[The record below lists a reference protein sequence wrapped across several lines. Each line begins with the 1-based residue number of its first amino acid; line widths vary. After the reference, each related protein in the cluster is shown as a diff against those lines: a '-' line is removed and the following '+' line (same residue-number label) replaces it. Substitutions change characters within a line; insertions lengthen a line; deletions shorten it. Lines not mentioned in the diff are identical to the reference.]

1 MATIYALLVGI
12 NNYPVKPLS
21 GCINDIKAVEDYLQ
35 KMYGHSADITLKIN
49 RITDEDS
56 IKPTRA
62 NIIAGFDH
70 FKDAGENDTCF
81 FYYSGH
87 GSWSPAPKEF
97 WSEADMRSESFVC
110 IDSRI
115 PGGKDLMD
123 KEMGYLIWKTMAGK
137 KQTRFIVITDCC
149 HCGTITRALDDS
161 GITDRMMPDT
171 SEAPG
176 FKEYLGYESSINGI
190 KYYIPEED
198 PVTGDIKA
206 SFRQGN
212 HIHLAASRE
221 NQTAKELNID
231 GLKRGAFTH
240 SILKILYSVDGR
252 ISYRDLVNK
261 AGLLVKNLVSDQ
273 NPGLHIN
280 GSERKESADDFF
292 LTKVSGS
299 GNSYLVYYDAR
310 WKWCVKGGLIHGI
323 STGDEI
329 EIEGIGTTIVTGT
342 PAPDFSTI
350 EALPGMVTGTSIY
363 EARITRQPNQPIEV
377 SFDPAFS
384 HDQKE
389 LLSKMISENKE
400 PSVKLAKQ
408 HSGRF
413 IIRNKEKQIFI
424 TKPGSLNP
432 LIKPIEANT
441 AGDLLFVIERIM
453 LVIKWTALLE
463 LTQSSFSKKPYELT
477 LFRNTKAGSYDKKD
491 FEKVELENIINDFN
505 YFEDENGQW
514 HQPAFRLSIK
524 NTGQVPLFISNAY
537 LGFDYSISTEFF
549 EEIKLL
555 APGGESWLTF
565 VTEETTENLV
575 LLNLDETYALL
586 GYNEITEYLKLFIS
600 TQPVET
606 EKLRQDGLEL
616 PVVDARTADDRSPSS
631 VVARTPVGAF
641 SWATETFGFRI
652 VRPPGKTDIA
662 PGKVTTLQ
670 SVIIAAHP
678 ALKAKAALVSSAITG
693 RSATSIAAPHA
704 TNGNSFLEPFNFM
717 AGTRSSEQL
726 DILELVDVQQA
737 ESVSPESPLV
747 LEIHD
752 TDLQDVVAIGY
763 DAEDNIYYP
772 IGFGNQSGQIIIEA
786 LPGSTP
792 ADPAITS
799 RSFTGSIKLYFQK
812 IIGQKLGFKFE
823 YPRLAIVEVDKSL
836 GVKYESDK
844 EIVSK
849 AVASAQNILLFVH
862 GIIGDTESMVKCVR
876 TQTATK
882 SLVEKSDLILSF
894 DYENLHTTI
903 EQNAALLKER
913 LAAVGLSENHSKN
926 LIIVAHSM
934 GGLVSR
940 WFIEKLSGNTVASRL
955 VMLGTPN
962 NGTPWA
968 DVRDMAETLLTYAL
982 NGAAFLKPWMF
993 VLNIAGKI
1001 AGGAQ
1006 VTLKQMDKDTGIY
1019 KALNDGTDPQ
1029 IPYVIIAGNTKDIIP
1044 NYEKTATALQR
1055 IFTRLRK
1062 RGLYDTLDLVLFK
1075 QANDVAVTNKS
1086 ITECGNVTGWKHM
1099 PELVYVPSDHMNYFN
1114 NQVAL
1119 EKIMT
1124 L

>member
-35 KMYGHSADITLKIN
+35 KMYGTTKDITLKLK

-56 IKPTRA
+56 ITPTRA

-70 FKDAGENDTCF
+70 FNNAAENDTCF

-149 HCGTITRALDDS
+149 HCGTITRDLDDS
-161 GITDRMMPDT
+161 GITDRMMPDA
-171 SEAPG
+171 SEAAS
-176 FKEYLGYESSINGI
+176 FKEYLGYESTINGI
-190 KYYIPEED
+190 KYYIPEQD

-240 SILKILYSVDGR
+240 SLLKILYSVNGR
-252 ISYRDLVNK
+252 ISYRDLINK
-261 AGLLVKNLVSDQ
+261 TGLLVKNLVSDQ

-280 GSERKESADDFF
+280 GSEHKESADDFF
-292 LTKVSGS
+292 LTKVSGA
-299 GNSYLVYYDAR
+299 GEPFLVYYDAR
-310 WKWCVKGGLIHGI
+310 WKWCIKGGLIHGI

-329 EIEGIGTTIVTGT
+329 AIEGIGSTVVTGT

-350 EALPGMVTGTSIY
+350 AELPGMVTGTSIY
-363 EARITRQPNQPIEV
+363 EAKVISQPNQPMEV
-377 SFDPAFS
+377 SFDPSFS
-384 HDQKE
+384 HDQKTMFE
-389 LLSKMISENKE
+389 KLISENKE
-400 PSVKLAKQ
+400 PSLKLAKD
-408 HSGRF
+408 HAGRF
-413 IIRNKEKQIFI
+413 IIRNKGKQIFI
-424 TKPGSLNP
+424 TKPGSLDP
-432 LIKPIEANT
+432 LIKPIEVNT
-441 AGDLLFVIERIM
+441 AEVLLFVIERIM

-463 LTQSSFSKKPYELT
+463 LTQSSFIRRPYELA
-477 LFRNTKAGSYDKKD
+477 LYRNTLAGSYNKTD
-491 FEKVELENIINDFN
+491 FEKLDLTNSINDFN
-505 YFEDENGQW
+505 YLEDEGGEW

-524 NTGQVPLFISNAY
+524 NTGQVPLFVSNAY

-549 EEIKLL
+549 EDIQLL
-555 APGGESWLTF
+555 APGNEAWLTF
-565 VTEETTENLV
+565 VNEESEEKLV
-575 LLNLDETYALL
+575 LLNLDETYAGL

-600 TQPVET
+600 SQPVDT
-606 EKLRQDGLEL
+606 DKLRQDGLDL
-616 PVVDARTADDRSPSS
+616 PVMKSRSGDDRSPSS
-631 VVARTPVGAF
+631 IVAKTPVGAF

-662 PGKVTTLQ
+662 PGKATTLQ
-670 SVIIAAHP
+670 SVIIAPHP

-693 RSATSIAAPHA
+693 RSVDSIRAPHT
-704 TNGNSFLEPFNFM
+704 TNSNSFLEPFNFM
-717 AGTRSSEQL
+717 AGTRSSDQL
-726 DILELVDVQQA
+726 DILELVDVHQA
-737 ESVSPESPLV
+737 ESVTPETPLV
-747 LEIHD
+747 LNIPE
-752 TDLQDVVAIGY
+752 TDLSDVVAIGY
-763 DAEDNIYYP
+763 DTADNIYYP

-786 LPGSTP
+786 LPEVSP

-812 IIGQKLGFKFE
+812 VIGQKLGFKFD
-823 YPRLAIVEVDKSL
+823 YPRLAMVEVDKEL
-836 GVKYESDK
+836 AVKFEPDK

-849 AVASAQNILLFVH
+849 AIAASQNILLFVH

-876 TQTATK
+876 TQTTTK
-882 SLVEKSDLILSF
+882 SLVEKADLILSF

-903 EQNAALLKER
+903 EENAALLKER
-913 LAAVGLSENHSKN
+913 LSSVGLGSCHSKN

-940 WFIEKLSGNTVASRL
+940 WFIEKLSGNAVASRL

-1019 KALNDGTDPQ
+1019 KSLNDGTDPQ

-1044 NYEKTATALQR
+1044 NYDKTATALQR

-1075 QANDVAVTNKS
+1075 QANDVAVTDKS
-1086 ITECGNVTGWKHM
+1086 ITECGNVAGWKHI

-1114 NQVAL
+1114 NKVAL

-1124 L
+1124 G